1 MKTLLF
7 IGCFFGGISPL
18 YAQEIPPVVEQ
29 RLELTVEADEIE
41 TEDDLFLQQLE
52 YYKRNP
58 ININTVSLDVLINLR
73 ILSPLQIHHFLNYR
87 KLFGD
92 IISIYELQAI
102 PLWDV
107 NTINSILPYVTIL
120 DKEFKKED
128 FASRFRGGDQYLL
141 GRVSQ
146 VLEKSQ
152 GYIKTSGSYY
162 EGSRQHLMMRY
173 RYRYKNSLQYGVV
186 MDKDAGES
194 FFSKSQKQ
202 GFDFYSAHLFAT
214 KLGKVEAL
222 AIGDYTVNL
231 GQGLVQWQSL
241 AFKKSADVMGI
252 KRQSTILRPYN
263 SAGEF
268 FFNRGAGATL
278 KFNNWQVTAFGSLRK
293 MSANFQFDTLHNEE
307 MVSSILMSGYHRTPS
322 EIRGKKQLTQ
332 TSFGGNISLK
342 KDHWHI
348 GINSVN
354 FHFDQS
360 LQKRDEPYNLFTI
373 KGNNWQN
380 YSVDYSF
387 TRNNIHFFGEAAM
400 DKLMNKAY
408 INGLLISL
416 NTRADFSLL
425 HRSISKGYQS
435 LNGNAFTENTMPV
448 NENGLYAG
456 LSLRVSQIIKLDAY
470 ADLFSFPW
478 LKYLADAPGRGKE
491 FLVQFTYSPNK
502 QLEMYS
508 RIKSE
513 TKETNQ
519 RENVSVTN
527 FMVPVSKINWR
538 IQFSVKINTAFILR
552 SRTELMWFN
561 KGRQGEENGFLSYLD
576 YLYKP
581 MMKRFGGGIRLQYFE
596 TDSYNSR
603 LYAYENDVLYNFSI
617 PPFSGK
623 GFRYYLN
630 FNFDI
635 NKIFSIYF
643 RFAQTQYKDVNTIGT
658 GNDAIDGKARS
669 EIKFQLIARW

>member
-502 QLEMYS
+502 QLELYS